1 MSNNDETFID
11 EKAGI
16 SIEEQK
22 EILTQINGITEKYR
36 QQLSESGTQP
46 DKKKKNF
53 VITGKKG
60 SVFPLAVNAAAV
72 ILLIGGGLLLITF
85 FGKADA
91 QVRTGSIVYNLTER
105 AVIEE
110 IRRDTMEKI
119 SAKDKEI
126 ALILSRLEEVDN
138 QLMLLQS
145 SNQDLTI
152 EQLNTQERLLAQQRS
167 YRNELTVLYDERSQ
181 ILEDSWTREVRLR
194 SQLDE
199 RNRES
204 SSNQQRTANE
214 QDSAAG
220 ELERLSSER
229 ERIAVIDTQFTGSL
243 TIISGLIQSGQY
255 SQAAAVTEELRHI
268 INNNSLAAFRS
279 FETRKEFYNQ
289 SINSI
294 EIIIAEMIK
303 FQDINSEGLELYEKN
318 LQLEQTISE
327 MQSTI
332 NAASSG
338 STGQLRRL
346 NEQEESISVL
356 RSNVST
362 LETRVTER
370 DRTINTLETIVTER
384 ERTINSLETRIT
396 ERERTNNTLETEKNQ
411 LTQTITELQ
420 SANSALRQE
429 IINLRNQISTIR
441 RALQDEN

>member
-1 MSNNDETFID
+1 MGNNNEIFID

-22 EILTQINGITEKYR
+22 EILTQINGITERYK
-36 QQLSESGTQP
+36 QQLSESGAQP
-46 DKKKKNF
+46 DKKKKNI

-72 ILLIGGGLLLITF
+72 ILLIGGALILFTF

-91 QVRTGSIVYNLTER
+91 QVRTGGIVYNLTER

-138 QLMLLQS
+138 QLSLLQS

-152 EQLNTQERLLAQQRS
+152 EQINTQERLLIQQRS
-167 YRNELTVLYDERSQ
+167 YRDELAVLYDERSQ
-181 ILEDSWTREVRLR
+181 ILEDSWSREVRLR

-199 RNRES
+199 RNREFS
-204 SSNQQRTANE
+204 VNQQRITNE
-214 QDSAAG
+214 LDSAAG
-220 ELERLSSER
+220 ELERLSNER
-229 ERIAVIDTQFTGSL
+229 ERTAVIDTQFTGSL
-243 TIISGLIQSGQY
+243 AIISGLIQNGQY
-255 SQAAAVTEELRHI
+255 SQAAAATVELRYI
-268 INNNSLAAFRS
+268 VNNNSLTASRS

-289 SINSI
+289 SLNSV
-294 EIIIAEMIK
+294 EIIIAEMLK

-318 LQLEQTISE
+318 LQLEQIIAE
-327 MQSTI
+327 MQRNI
-332 NAASSG
+332 NTASSG
-338 STGQLRRL
+338 SAGQLRRL
-346 NEQEESISVL
+346 NELEESVSTL

-370 DRTINTLETIVTER
+370 DRTISALETRVTER
-384 ERTINSLETRIT
+384 DRTINSLET
-396 ERERTNNTLETEKNQ
+396 EKTQ
-411 LTQTITELQ
+411 LTQTVTELQ
-420 SANSALRQE
+420 AANSAQGQE